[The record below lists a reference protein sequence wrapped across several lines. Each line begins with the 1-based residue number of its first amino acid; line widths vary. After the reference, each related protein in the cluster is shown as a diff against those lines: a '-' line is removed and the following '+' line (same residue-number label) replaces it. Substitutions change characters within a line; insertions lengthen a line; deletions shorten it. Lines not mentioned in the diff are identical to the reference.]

1 VLHPPFIW
9 VKAPEKGQDS
19 AAPTPYKNFIATEKG
34 RGVLHPPFIWVI
46 APEKGYR
53 ILQHPAFIARHS
65 QRGKVKKGE
74 AHGPFRGGRASTAK

>member
-1 VLHPPFIW
+1 M
-9 VKAPEKGQDS
+9 
-19 AAPTPYKNFIATEKG
+19 
-34 RGVLHPPFIWVI
+34 LHPPFIWVI